1 MKTLIAFI
9 LIFTGC
15 GSVATTGD
23 VISDTVKKDT
33 SHKPVVVY
41 DTTHK
46 PWCCKIDTTH
56 TTWCC
61 KVDTLKKIDTTHTTF
76 TINDTAHK
84 TWCCKVDTLKKD
96 TTVYRIAI
104 KDSIRWNFIIKDSI
118 LIHVTNKDS
127 IIWHLKDS
135 TIINYLP
142 KDSIVINYLSKDS
155 IVIHF
160 VNKDSIVW
168 HYINKDSIIQPI
180 DTTPKAYV
188 LFGVIQQQ
196 STVADDIAMLQRT
209 GLKCIRTQVYF
220 ANNFSNNII
229 DQYLQNGCQVQI
241 NFNYKPTATATPYP
255 TDTAFIRKQARAFFA
270 YYKKWIKQIPVVV
283 CENEWDN
290 KDYHGYDIAPYL
302 VELAIVVDEG
312 HKQGF
317 LIADAGFTS
326 GNLKRWI
333 YSQLTGIEQ
342 AQWKEQYTVV
352 INSPENPFDSM
363 LNQVKIF
370 LNGIKTIPLDYL
382 NVHWYNTSLCFN
394 GLPKAAQLYL
404 KGCNKTALIS
414 NEFGIKV
421 SDTTLLKNTI
431 NELRTAG
438 IKIGIAYSGIDAPNL
453 AIRLSDDQLK
463 LLIQ

>member
-1 MKTLIAFI
+1 MKFLLPIYAFI
-9 LIFTGC
+9 LLLSC
-15 GSVATTGD
+15 SATTTNGD

-33 SHKPVVVY
+33 
-41 DTTHK
+41 THK
-46 PWCCKIDTTH
+46 PRPVDSFYTVPRPIDSPYIVPRP
-56 TTWCC
+56 
-61 KVDTLKKIDTTHTTF
+61 VDSF
-76 TINDTAHK
+76 Y
-84 TWCCKVDTLKKD
+84 
-96 TTVYRIAI
+96 TVP
-104 KDSIRWNFIIKDSI
+104 
-118 LIHVTNKDS
+118 V
-127 IIWHLKDS
+127 
-135 TIINYLP
+135 P
-142 KDSIVINYLSKDS
+142 KDSPYTVPRRIDSFYTVPVRKDS
-155 IVIHF
+155 PYTVPRPVDSFYTVRVPHYVSYDSLVI
-160 VNKDSIVW
+160 

-180 DTTPKAYV
+180 DTAPKQPV
-188 LFGVIQQQ
+188 LFGVLQQQ
-196 STVADDIAMLQRT
+196 STVDDDIAMLQRT
-209 GLKCIRTQVYF
+209 GLKCIRTQIYF
-220 ANNFSNNII
+220 AYNSSNNTI
-229 DQYLQNGCQVQI
+229 DQYLQKGYQVQI

-255 TDTAFIRKQARAFFA
+255 TDTAFIRKQARAFFT

-302 VELAIVVDEG
+302 VELSIVVDEG

-342 AQWKEQYTVV
+342 AQWKEKYTVV

-363 LNQVKIF
+363 LNQAKIF
-370 LNGIKTIPLDYL
+370 LNGIKTIPIDYI

-404 KGCNKTALIS
+404 KACNKTAIIS

-431 NELRTAG
+431 NELRSAG
-438 IKIGIAYSGIDAPNL
+438 IKMGIAYSGIDAANL
-453 AIRLSDDQLK
+453 AVRLNDDQLK
-463 LLIQ
+463 LLK